1 MDEEGGVRNWLST
14 HLGFRS
20 KENTGHAIN
29 REHLDNGMGLWN
41 FIIIYEVYL
50 TNKSGEMTV
59 GNFFIIYEVY
69 QTNKSGEETVYIP
82 SRMLGDKVTISMEEV
97 GRYEMLWGHGT
108 WRRNIEREVQGLQR
122 GSEDPQALT
131 WVEIC
136 WERRKDPHWQAGWA
150 GRHHLWKQLKLKKR
164 RRNHHYR

>member
-1 MDEEGGVRNWLST
+1 MGVRNFFST
-14 HLGFRS
+14 
-20 KENTGHAIN
+20 IN
-29 REHLDNGMGLWN
+29 
-41 FIIIYEVYL
+41 EVYL

-59 GNFFIIYEVY
+59 YVHSRWMEDKVTINTGEGLGNSFIIYEVY

-82 SRMLGDKVTISMEEV
+82 SRMLGDKVTISMEEE
-97 GRYEMLWGHGT
+97 GRYEMLWGLGT
-108 WRRNIEREVQGLQR
+108 WRKNIERGVKGLQR
-122 GSEDPQALT
+122 GSQGPQALT

-150 GRHHLWKQLKLKKR
+150 GRHHLWKQLQLKLKKR